1 MKASII
7 LVGTELLSGGT
18 VDTNS
23 IFMAEELNKY
33 GIEIK
38 NKLTVKDSIEDIL
51 IALEFARKN
60 SDLIITS
67 GGLGPTIDDITKDAV
82 AMFLNKKI
90 IVDDEDLA
98 VMMKKFEERQLTYT
112 PNNIK
117 QVEKPEGAV
126 SIQNKVGICPAVYV
140 DGIVSFPGVPSEVYD
155 MFPRFL
161 EWFAKEKDLLVDK
174 IYIRD
179 LLVYGIGEAHLDQ
192 IISGFFT
199 EEGIDY
205 EFLVKDFGII
215 IRLQG
220 KNSNKNIVEKIAEK
234 IYNIIG
240 DNIFGEGN
248 DRLENLVIEKLKE
261 EKLSLSVAESCTGGM
276 LSAKIVGVS
285 GASEVYE
292 EGITT
297 YSNEAKQKRLGVK
310 KETLE
315 KYGAVS
321 KETAEEMVRGLK
333 TDVGIATT
341 GVAGPL
347 GGTPEKPV
355 GLVYMGIKVKDKVV
369 VERKVFVGTRNKIRE
384 RATLQCLFYLNK
396 MLKGKY

>member
-38 NKLTVKDSIEDIL
+38 YKLTAKDTIEDIL
-51 IALEFARKN
+51 EALKFARN
-60 SDLIITS
+60 HSDLIITS

-98 VMMKKFEERQLTYT
+98 IMKKKFEDRKVKYT

-117 QVEKPEGAV
+117 QVEKPEGAI
-126 SIQNKVGICPAVYV
+126 SIQNKVGMCPAVYV
-140 DGIVSFPGVPSEVYD
+140 DGIVCFPGVPSEVYD

-161 EWFAKEKDLLVDK
+161 EWYSKEKELLVDK

-179 LLVYGIGEAHLDQ
+179 LLVYGIGESHLDQ
-192 IISGFFT
+192 MISDLFT

-220 KNSNKNIVEKIAEK
+220 KNSNKNIVEKIIEK
-234 IYNIIG
+234 IYNIVG
-240 DNIFGEGN
+240 ENIFGEG
-248 DRLENLVIEKLKE
+248 DARLENLVIQKLKE
-261 EKLSLSVAESCTGGM
+261 NKLSLSVAESCTGGM

-285 GASEVYE
+285 GASEVYK
-292 EGITT
+292 EGLTT
-297 YSNEAKQKRLGVK
+297 YSNEAKVKRLGVSQ
-310 KETLE
+310 EILD

-321 KETAEEMVRGLK
+321 EETAREMVKSLA
-333 TDVGIATT
+333 TDVAISTT
-341 GVAGPL
+341 GIAGPL
-347 GGTPEKPV
+347 GGTAEKPV
-355 GLVYMGIKVKDKVV
+355 GLVYMGIRVKDKIV
-369 VERKVFVGTRNKIRE
+369 VEKKVFVGTRNKIRE
-384 RATLQCLFYLNK
+384 RATLQSLFYLNK
-396 MLKGKY
+396 MLKGMY

>member
-38 NKLTVKDSIEDIL
+38 YKLTVKDTIEDIM

-67 GGLGPTIDDITKDAV
+67 GGVGPTIDDITKDAV
-82 AMFLNKKI
+82 AKFLGKRI
-90 IVDDEDLA
+90 IVDEEDFKVMKQKFDERKL
-98 VMMKKFEERQLTYT
+98 KYT

-126 SIQNKVGICPAVYV
+126 SIENQVGMCPAVYV
-140 DGIVSFPGVPSEVYD
+140 DDIVSFPGVPSEVYD

-161 EWFAKEKDLLVDK
+161 KWYAEEKKLLIDE
-174 IYIRD
+174 IYIKD
-179 LLVYGIGEAHLDQ
+179 LLVYGLGESYLDQ
-192 IISGFFT
+192 QISELFT

-220 KNSNKNIVEKIAEK
+220 KNSNKNIVEKISEK

-248 DRLENLVIEKLKE
+248 DRLENLVITKLKE
-261 EKLSLSVAESCTGGM
+261 KKLSLSVAESCTGG
-276 LSAKIVGVS
+276 LLAGKIVSVS
-285 GASEVYE
+285 GASEVFK
-292 EGITT
+292 EGLVT
-297 YSNEAKQKRLGVK
+297 YSNEAKMEKLGVK
-310 KETLE
+310 EETLK

-321 KETAEEMVRGLK
+321 EETALEMVKGLK
-333 TDVGIATT
+333 TDVGVSVT
-341 GVAGPL
+341 GIAGPL
-347 GGTPEKPV
+347 GGTKEKPV
-355 GLVYMGIKVKDKVV
+355 GLVYFGLKVKDNFKV
-369 VERKVFVGTRNKIRE
+369 EKRILVGPRNKIRE
-384 RATLQCLFYLNK
+384 RATLQGLFYLNK
-396 MLKGKY
+396 MLKGNA

>member
-38 NKLTVKDSIEDIL
+38 YKLTTKDTIEDIM

-82 AMFLNKKI
+82 AKFLGKRI
-90 IVDDEDLA
+90 IVDEEDFK
-98 VMMKKFEERQLTYT
+98 VMKQKFEERRIKYT

-117 QVEKPEGAV
+117 QVEKPEGAI
-126 SIQNKVGICPAVYV
+126 SIENQVGMCPAVYI
-140 DGIVSFPGVPSEVYD
+140 DDIVSFPGVPSEVYD

-161 EWFAKEKDLLVDK
+161 KWYVEEKKLLIDK
-174 IYIRD
+174 IYIKD
-179 LLVYGIGEAHLDQ
+179 LLVYGLGESYIDQ
-192 IISGFFT
+192 QISELFT

-220 KNSNKNIVEKIAEK
+220 KNSNKNIVEKISEK

-248 DRLENLVIEKLKE
+248 DRLENLVITKLKE
-261 EKLSLSVAESCTGGM
+261 KNLSFSVAESCTGG
-276 LSAKIVGVS
+276 LLAGKIVSVS
-285 GASEVYE
+285 GASEVFK
-292 EGITT
+292 EGLVT
-297 YSNEAKQKRLGVK
+297 YSNEAKMEKLGVK
-310 KETLE
+310 EETLK

-321 KETAEEMVRGLK
+321 EETALEMVKGLK
-333 TDVGIATT
+333 TDVGISVT
-341 GVAGPL
+341 GIAGPL
-347 GGTPEKPV
+347 GGTKEKPV
-355 GLVYMGIKVKDKVV
+355 GLVYFGIKVRDKFK
-369 VERKVFVGTRNKIRE
+369 VEKRILVGPRNKIRE
-384 RATLQCLFYLNK
+384 RATLQSLFYLNK
-396 MLKGKY
+396 MLKGNA

>member
-38 NKLTVKDSIEDIL
+38 YKLTVKDTIEDIM

-82 AMFLNKKI
+82 AKFLGKRI
-90 IVDDEDLA
+90 IVDEEDFKVMKQKFDERKL
-98 VMMKKFEERQLTYT
+98 KYT

-126 SIQNKVGICPAVYV
+126 SIENQVGMCPAVYV
-140 DGIVSFPGVPSEVYD
+140 DDIVSFPGVPSEVYD

-161 EWFAKEKDLLVDK
+161 KWYAEEKKLLIDE
-174 IYIRD
+174 IYIKD
-179 LLVYGIGEAHLDQ
+179 LLVYGLGESYLDQ
-192 IISGFFT
+192 QISELFT

-220 KNSNKNIVEKIAEK
+220 KNSNKNIVEKISEK

-248 DRLENLVIEKLKE
+248 DRLENLVITKLKE
-261 EKLSLSVAESCTGGM
+261 KKLSLSVAESCTGG
-276 LSAKIVGVS
+276 LLAGKIVSVS
-285 GASEVYE
+285 GASEVFK
-292 EGITT
+292 EGLVT
-297 YSNEAKQKRLGVK
+297 YSNEAKMEKLGVK
-310 KETLE
+310 EETLK

-321 KETAEEMVRGLK
+321 EETALEMVKGLK
-333 TDVGIATT
+333 TDVGVSVT
-341 GVAGPL
+341 GIAGPL
-347 GGTPEKPV
+347 GGTKEKPV
-355 GLVYMGIKVKDKVV
+355 GLVYFGLKVKDNFKV
-369 VERKVFVGTRNKIRE
+369 EKRILVGPRNKIRE
-384 RATLQCLFYLNK
+384 RATLQGLFYLNK
-396 MLKGKY
+396 MLKGNA